1 MPNQNAA
8 DQNVESLLSDML
20 QWLAREPHSYRESI
34 EVWRT
39 SCPRLQVWEEAFERG
54 FVARSAGTDGLEVVS
69 VTQTGH
75 RFLDARLAIA

>member
-1 MPNQNAA
+1 MP
-8 DQNVESLLSDML
+8 DQNIESLLSDML

-54 FVARSAGTDGLEVVS
+54 LVARSVGIDGSETVG
-69 VTQTGH
+69 VTQSGQ
-75 RFLDARLAIA
+75 RFLASRLAIA

>member
-1 MPNQNAA
+1 MP
-8 DQNVESLLSDML
+8 DQNIESLLSDML

-54 FVARSAGTDGLEVVS
+54 FVARSVRADGLEAVS
-69 VTQTGH
+69 VTRSGQS
-75 RFLDARLAIA
+75 FLDTRCAAA